1 MLIQSL
7 ATHSQTSCSVE
18 RDDLQLKR
26 KTKVAVFKAI
36 LLTFE
41 SLLAGPTFAHCAFKG
56 ALRGTKLDAGRM
68 NGTYIYIY
76 I

>member
-7 ATHSQTSCSVE
+7 ATHSYSSCSVE
-18 RDDLQLKR
+18 RDDPQLKC

-41 SLLAGPTFAHCAFKG
+41 SLLAGPTFARCAFKG
-56 ALRGTKLDAGRM
+56 ALRGTKLDHGR
-68 NGTYIYIY
+68 TARIYI
-76 I
+76 